1 VEVNS
6 FLYQKNAPDERVVF
20 TPRAHYDEY
29 KQRLKLAD
37 VFLDTFPYNC
47 GSTTN
52 NVVQA
57 GLPMVTMYGKTMV
70 SRMGLS
76 ILSSMGLEKYCVD
89 NVQDYKQRVEDI
101 AAMSQDERAAL
112 RQQIRQASKK
122 NTHLSKELEGL
133 ITQLVEERTPR

>member
-1 VEVNS
+1 
-6 FLYQKNAPDERVVF
+6 VF
-20 TPRAHYDEY
+20 TPRAHFEEY

-76 ILSSMGLEKYCVD
+76 ILSSMDLAHFCVD
-89 NVQDYKQRVEDI
+89 NMLDYSERVKEI
-101 AAMSQDERAAL
+101 AAMSAEQTTAL
-112 RQQIRQASKK
+112 RAHIRSACQQK
-122 NTHLSKELEGL
+122 NLAPEVEALIESVFDAKEHYHA
-133 ITQLVEERTPR
+133 